1 MKWKVW
7 LGLIALFLS
16 GILVGVAGT
25 GVVLKGSFERALTG
39 THRPMMG
46 KMIMHRLSRELRLTE
61 QQQVEVDK
69 IVCDAERQL
78 TEMRRKHR
86 PEVEAIVEG
95 AIGRM
100 KPLLSPEQQ
109 KKLDVIHE
117 KARERRKNQTQW
129 LDAHHGG
136 WDCN

>member
-7 LGLIALFLS
+7 LGLVALFLS
-16 GILVGVAGT
+16 GVLVGVAGT
-25 GVVLKGSFERALTG
+25 GVYFKGSLERALTG
-39 THRPMMG
+39 GHRPMMG
-46 KMIMHRLSRELRLTE
+46 KMIMHRLNAELHLTE
-61 QQQVEVDK
+61 QQRVEVGK
-69 IVCDAERQL
+69 IVCDSERQL

-86 PEVEAIVEG
+86 PEVEEVIQG
-95 AIGRM
+95 AMARI

-109 KKLDVIHE
+109 QKLDAIHE
-117 KARERRKNQTQW
+117 KAKERRKHQMEG